1 MTANQ
6 TAISWINRPIS
17 TEIKS
22 PAGKRPPPWSRS
34 QSTYEFSRSASN
46 PSATLPQSFAAIH
59 RPSFGPSA
67 RPNWSSQ
74 IDLASCFGRPV
85 DSSRLNRSAP
95 PASLG
100 LARARTLCWNYFS
113 RGASPPRPPHVR
125 NFLFFLNVL
134 FKKRTKNSLVGPW
147 NLSYSDK
154 YRSSS
159 CTEPPIVLF
168 RKEPK
173 RTSLFS
179 EQKKCYGHPG
189 LRYFFCFIFAWPPIF
204 GHPGLRLF
212 G

>member
-1 MTANQ
+1 MYVILLRTTCEGRFRFCVDFTRVAANHS
-6 TAISWINRPIS
+6 AISWINRPIS

-34 QSTYEFSRSASN
+34 QSTYEFSRSASFAGN

-100 LARARTLCWNYFS
+100 LARARTLCWNYFP
-113 RGASPPRPPHVR
+113 RGVNPPRPPQCCDVVTP
-125 NFLFFLNVL
+125 LVSILNSH
-134 FKKRTKNSLVGPW
+134 F
-147 NLSYSDK
+147 
-154 YRSSS
+154 
-159 CTEPPIVLF
+159 
-168 RKEPK
+168 
-173 RTSLFS
+173 
-179 EQKKCYGHPG
+179 
-189 LRYFFCFIFAWPPIF
+189 
-204 GHPGLRLF
+204 
-212 G
+212 